1 MHLIFKNGKLAPNI
15 TQTSQLVQLCI
26 ENVTE
31 LQNALLKEYHLDQ
44 LKGYAIDEDNGLL
57 RFKLKDDSRIDFEVA
72 PIGVWN
78 ANTQQWV
85 WSWAN
90 SDNGAILYARAAAL
104 RGLSNIID
112 STDFTEPVITCD
124 AHRSQMISCMAVEY
138 LGGIGRFVAPQ
149 SDFRLHFALMKKH
162 N

>member
-1 MHLIFKNGKLAPNI
+1 MHIIFKNGKLNAKIRTTN
-15 TQTSQLVQLCI
+15 QLVQLCM

-31 LQNALLKEYHLDQ
+31 RQNAMLKEYHLDQ
-44 LKGYAIDEDNGLL
+44 LKGYSIDEEKGIL
-57 RFKLKDDSRIDFEVA
+57 RFKLKDDTTLEFEAA

-78 ANTQQWV
+78 SESNQWA

-104 RGLSNIID
+104 KGLSNIIE
-112 STDFTEPVITCD
+112 STDFTEAVVDCD

-138 LGGIGRFVAPQ
+138 LGALGRFVAPQ
-149 SDFRLHFALMKKH
+149 GPFRLHFALTKKH
-162 N
+162 G